1 MDDLTRLANQIEQ
14 AARAAMSDALQVT
27 LIEAKRLSSGFET
40 RKDHRRNDYPYAR
53 HHGRVKPPHDPF
65 LINAQSGRFLQ
76 SWERQEPRDE
86 GGKLS
91 GVVTNSDPK
100 GELLGRG
107 TRLMLARPLPVVV
120 APLGQQALVEGLAR
134 RLDRLF

>member
-14 AARAAMSDALQVT
+14 AAREAMSDALQVT

-40 RKDHRRNDYPYAR
+40 RKDHRRNDHPYAR
-53 HHGRVKPPHDPF
+53 RHGRVKPPNDPF

-76 SWERQEPRDE
+76 SWERREPQDA
-86 GGKLS
+86 GGKLV

-120 APLGQQALVEGLAR
+120 APLGEQALADALVR